1 MRILL
6 TGGCGFIG
14 SSLVRFLLRR
24 DAATTIVDLDA
35 LTYSGRL
42 ANLEGLEDVGRH
54 AFVRGDVRDAGLVA
68 SLVEDCDAV
77 VHVAAESHVDRSI
90 ADARPFVETNV
101 VGTQVLLDAARHAW
115 SRRGVNGRFLLVST
129 DEVYGS
135 LPLDD
140 ASRFTEE
147 SPLRPSSAYAASKAA
162 ADLLTLAASRTHG
175 MDVVVTRSSNN
186 FGPRQFPEKV
196 IPLFVTRLLTGG
208 KAPLYGDGRNVR
220 DWIHVE
226 DHCEGIALA
235 LERGR
240 SGEVYNLAASNERSN
255 LELAHATG
263 DRRWLEKRMEKG
275 DGSPSVQV
283 KTADIEAALGE
294 GMHHLTKNA
303 GFGEAGIVTLT
314 PEFLP
319 TYLRDHHA
327 FLKGQMDTK
336 ESAVPLQSGAV
347 TLLDYCSEQG
357 FYFEP
362 DILARYVASI
372 ITKPFVI
379 LAGVSG
385 TGKSKIAELVA
396 EYYSR
401 AAVPN
406 LAVGAAETS
415 PSEGSKFEFISQVNL
430 SKGVDQARFALVP
443 VRPDWIDNQSIL
455 GFVNP
460 LTERY
465 ESTQAFD
472 LMLRADQALSKAAD
486 ASNAPRFFMLLD
498 EMNLARVEHYFSDWL
513 ACSESRRYR
522 SDGSVTQQ
530 PVSLHRHKNA
540 TASLIDSAGDAED
553 IEVPNT
559 LNIPTN
565 LVVTGTVN
573 VDETT
578 FAFSPKVLDRSMVI
592 EFNDV
597 DLDML
602 RTGGSANKASD
613 FRFPVQLPP
622 FELPTVKSFT
632 SLPVGTHKHLVAMNN
647 ILAEAQLHFGYRSA
661 AEMAVFIRAYDNILP
676 EDPADTDFVRA
687 LDGAV
692 LQKVLP
698 RIQGNRA
705 RIELSLCALIYYCH
719 ELTTPPAGFDLDAQ
733 AFPTPPKLP
742 QSYVRAT
749 EMLVRLR
756 DFGFVTFFK

>member
-1 MRILL
+1 M
-6 TGGCGFIG
+6 
-14 SSLVRFLLRR
+14 
-24 DAATTIVDLDA
+24 A
-35 LTYSGRL
+35 LTLSEIRRMMSGFENSGINCIEQPKSPTNPVRVQWTDEKQVQRRFRLWIFDVTHGGGGPTVRAADEFRIQITNAPSITEGMDHGGAIDLLMGYSS
-42 ANLEGLEDVGRH
+42 DK
-54 AFVRGDVRDAGLVA
+54 
-68 SLVEDCDAV
+68 
-77 VHVAAESHVDRSI
+77 
-90 ADARPFVETNV
+90 NV
-101 VGTQVLLDAARHAW
+101 VV
-115 SRRGVNGRFLLVST
+115 
-129 DEVYGS
+129 
-135 LPLDD
+135 
-140 ASRFTEE
+140 
-147 SPLRPSSAYAASKAA
+147 AY
-162 ADLLTLAASRTHG
+162 
-175 MDVVVTRSSNN
+175 
-186 FGPRQFPEKV
+186 
-196 IPLFVTRLLTGG
+196 
-208 KAPLYGDGRNVR
+208 
-220 DWIHVE
+220 
-226 DHCEGIALA
+226 
-235 LERGR
+235 
-240 SGEVYNLAASNERSN
+240 
-255 LELAHATG
+255 

-275 DGSPSVQV
+275 DGSPSVQI
-283 KTADIEAALGE
+283 KTADIEAALNE
-294 GMHHLTKNA
+294 GMHYLTKNA

-327 FLKGQMDTK
+327 FLKGQMNTK
-336 ESAVPLQSGAV
+336 ESTAPIQSGAT
-347 TLLDYCSEQG
+347 TLLDYCAEQG

-401 AAVPN
+401 SGVTILAPDSSTTVP
-406 LAVGAAETS
+406 G
-415 PSEGSKFEFISQVNL
+415 EGSKFEFASQIEL
-430 SKGVDQARFALVP
+430 SMEVDHSRFALVP

-472 LMLRADQALSKAAD
+472 LMLRADRALSKVDQAK
-486 ASNAPRFFMLLD
+486 NAPRFFMLLD

-513 ACSESRRYR
+513 ACSESRRYS
-522 SDGSVTQQ
+522 SDGTVIQQ

-540 TASLIDSAGDAED
+540 TASLINTAGNVDD

-602 RTGGSANKASD
+602 RNGGSVSDASN
-613 FRFPVQLPP
+613 FRFPLQLPP

-632 SLPVGTHKHLVAMNN
+632 SLPEGTHNHLVAMNN
-647 ILAEAQLHFGYRSA
+647 ILAGAQLHFGYRSA

-676 EDPADTDFVRA
+676 EDPTDTDFIRA

-705 RIELSLCALIYYCH
+705 RIESSLCSLIYYCH
-719 ELTTPPAGFDLDAQ
+719 ELSIPPAGSDLDAM
-733 AFPTPPKLP
+733 AFLTPPKLP
-742 QSYVRAT
+742 QSYVRAK
-749 EMLVRLR
+749 EMLARLR